1 MLTISNP
8 KTFKWS
14 EMSLSDCCEGNAMD
28 TYFTLKLFNLIED
41 KIKDLGMDK
50 ITSKLIMPALTPFS
64 EMEFRGMRVSEDKL
78 GSVAR
83 QLSSSNIEEE
93 DNLYTFDQVSTS
105 DNISS
110 NKDLID
116 ILYTREGSFE
126 VYPPDRTP
134 KGNPSVSAPTLKLL
148 LSQVEEEL
156 ERRG

>member
-41 KIKDLGMDK
+41 KIKDLGMGK
-50 ITSKLIMPALTPFS
+50 ITSELIMPALTPFS
-64 EMEFRGMRVSEDKL
+64 EMEFNGMHVSEGRL

-105 DNISS
+105 DNMAS

-134 KGNPSVSAPTLKLL
+134 KGKPSVSAPTLKLL

-156 ERRG
+156 ESRG